1 MKDGDGALTLEEQ
14 NQKFLAFIATNQGNG
29 SSGTTTGGDVTSSTG
44 KIAIQASVLLDS
56 QNAVGGAI
64 NTASE
69 AAKLKTLLNTAIATD
84 KDEKVVLVY
93 GKGEKEG

>member
-1 MKDGDGALTLEEQ
+1 M
-14 NQKFLAFIATNQGNG
+14 
-29 SSGTTTGGDVTSSTG
+29 
-44 KIAIQASVLLDS
+44 LDS
-56 QNAVGGAI
+56 QNALGAAI
-64 NTASE
+64 NTVSE